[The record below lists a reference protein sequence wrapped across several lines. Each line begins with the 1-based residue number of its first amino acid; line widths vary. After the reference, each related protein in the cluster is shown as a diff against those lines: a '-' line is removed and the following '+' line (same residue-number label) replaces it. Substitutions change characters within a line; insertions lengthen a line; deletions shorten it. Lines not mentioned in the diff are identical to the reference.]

1 MDYPSHHSEHFFEP
15 NTDPVMPKKKR
26 NANVTKQASGFHFAS
41 SSNIEFLNADHWD
54 RVTENS
60 SVFLSRRYLTSAHHE
75 FTDEVLRDFALV
87 YDADE
92 PVAAIATQTFNVTG
106 PQLVGTDSTKPQ
118 ELPEQ
123 WKRKSLSLLKRRIM
137 ICGNVHTWGPHGIA
151 IAEGHDQ
158 QKIWHGIA
166 DCLYRIRRANRLH
179 GQVDYVIIKD
189 LLESDQLDATPLKPF
204 RYRSLETE
212 PNMVLA
218 LNPQWQSMDDYLSS
232 LTKRYRAAARKVM
245 KPFTAPNLSISPIE
259 NIGSEAEKIQ
269 ELYEAVAAKADIC
282 LFKLSVT
289 TLPRTAEALGENFVT
304 IGIREDGILIGFV
317 TVIRDGET
325 AIGFYL
331 GMDYAANA
339 RLPVYHALLL
349 SVVEQAIRW
358 QCKNI
363 SFGRTALDAKS
374 RLGCKPE
381 NVHVWVRHRVPVLN
395 FVVQQILKNVNH
407 DEPPERNPFKDA
419 S

>member
-1 MDYPSHHSEHFFEP
+1 M
-15 NTDPVMPKKKR
+15 
-26 NANVTKQASGFHFAS
+26 
-41 SSNIEFLNADHWD
+41 
-54 RVTENS
+54 
-60 SVFLSRRYLTSAHHE
+60 
-75 FTDEVLRDFALV
+75 
-87 YDADE
+87 
-92 PVAAIATQTFNVTG
+92 
-106 PQLVGTDSTKPQ
+106 GTDSTKPQ

-282 LFKLSVT
+282 LFKLSVG
-289 TLPRTAEALGENFVT
+289 AM
-304 IGIREDGILIGFV
+304 
-317 TVIRDGET
+317 
-325 AIGFYL
+325 Y
-331 GMDYAANA
+331 YA
-339 RLPVYHALLL
+339 
-349 SVVEQAIRW
+349 S
-358 QCKNI
+358 
-363 SFGRTALDAKS
+363 
-374 RLGCKPE
+374 GCKCARSA
-381 NVHVWVRHRVPVLN
+381 HAPVAACEVCRRLRPA
-395 FVVQQILKNVNH
+395 QQT
-407 DEPPERNPFKDA
+407 PPLW
-419 S
+419 